1 MGRSSARS
9 AAAAGNNHWLVNFIY
24 RNRAQRLN
32 SNAGRDRNGRGVLG
46 VRVFIVVTSVNV
58 VVAIYRTNR
67 QMSLNDGS
75 QARRCSGRRSKCVN
89 SCIPRSGPGT
99 HHSRL
104 IGIQRRDPYSV
115 QVSTQ
120 GDR

>member
-1 MGRSSARS
+1 MGLSSVRG
-9 AAAAGNNHWLVNFIY
+9 AAAADNNHRLVNFIY

-32 SNAGRDRNGRGVLG
+32 SNSGRDRNGRGILG

-58 VVAIYRTNR
+58 VVVTYRKNS
-67 QMSLNDGS
+67 QVSLNDGS
-75 QARRCSGRRSKCVN
+75 QTCGRSGRRSKCVN
-89 SCIPRSGPGT
+89 SCIPRSGRGT